1 MNVPVWFGSFLIVVM
16 PTQQEMESLCV
27 SGGLRVSGTCSLGAI
42 MVCAAHNVT
51 DL

>member
-1 MNVPVWFGSFLIVVM
+1 MNVPMWFGIVVM
-16 PTQQEMESLCV
+16 PMQQEMESWCLCV

-42 MVCAAHNVT
+42 MVCAAHKLA